1 MTIFADFFTINFYS
15 PFSPWVGNDIGVNN
29 HRIFMFFLFLILC
42 VMILNLYG
50 GIMFYST
57 CNVASEDSF
66 WNSMLV
72 FNSCS
77 LWVFWMILNALF
89 HLLWVSILT
98 TIQIYQIVFIGMT
111 TNERINRGRYKHFIE
126 LGGKSPFHLGRCNNI
141 AEFLQCS
148 CFGLC
153 TVKRKNWMVFYSST
167 NSESR
172 VIGNGSLLRLNDS
185 LEYV

>member
-1 MTIFADFFTINFYS
+1 MIF
-15 PFSPWVGNDIGVNN
+15 
-29 HRIFMFFLFLILC
+29 LLLILC

-50 GIMFYST
+50 GIMYYVSN

-66 WNSMLV
+66 WSSLLV
-72 FNSCS
+72 FNNCS
-77 LWVFWMILNALF
+77 LWPLWTILNALF

-126 LGGKSPFHLGRCNNI
+126 LGGKSPFHLGPWNNI

-153 TVKRKNWMVFYSST
+153 TVKRRNWMVFYS

-172 VIGNGSLLRLNDS
+172 VIRNGSLQRLNDS